1 MNNKDKDYYSIK
13 FIIIGDTGVGKTQ
26 IIYRYTNG
34 EFRNENMASTI
45 GVDFSSKNIQISDKI
60 FHLELWDTGGMESFK
75 SIRQNYY
82 KNAACAIIVYDIT
95 NKDTL
100 KSVDKW
106 IEECNFSSNNDNLIM
121 ILVGNKTD
129 LIDKRQITE
138 KTGKDYAKN
147 NNMDF
152 YESSALN
159 GYNINEIFTNATRK
173 IYNLI
178 TDGIE
183 DKEYNGISEINR
195 NTKMTIDENI
205 SLEINTGND
214 DIRDK
219 HKSCCC

>member
-45 GVDFSSKNIQISDKI
+45 GVIFSSKNIQISDKI
-60 FHLELWDTGGMESFK
+60 FHVELWDTGGMESFK

-129 LIDKRQITE
+129 LIDKRQVTE

-205 SLEINTGND
+205 SLEINTVND
-214 DIRDK
+214 DVRDN

>member
-45 GVDFSSKNIQISDKI
+45 GVYFSSKNIQISDKI

-178 TDGIE
+178 KDGI
-183 DKEYNGISEINR
+183 
-195 NTKMTIDENI
+195 
-205 SLEINTGND
+205 
-214 DIRDK
+214 
-219 HKSCCC
+219 